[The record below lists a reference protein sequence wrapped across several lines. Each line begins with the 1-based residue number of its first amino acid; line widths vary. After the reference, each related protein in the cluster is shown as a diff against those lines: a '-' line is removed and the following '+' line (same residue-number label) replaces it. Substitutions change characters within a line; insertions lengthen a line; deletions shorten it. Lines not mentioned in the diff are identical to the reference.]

1 MLLVSLSFFLSVQLC
16 IKIIIPL
23 FSIVGNFFTS
33 LLLFVERQQQ
43 PRVRARSVNGFGGAR
58 AERSFFLSF
67 FLCNYNNCLVLGNF
81 FFTSLLLFVERQ
93 QQPIACEECE
103 RFWRRESRER
113 ERETKKSG
121 GAFFRNAGGVLL
133 FLGRGNSSRRR
144 HGRVW
149 EQCAFWEHNASCG
162 C

>member
-58 AERSFFLSF
+58 AERSLFIYLFIYFFLSVQ
-67 FLCNYNNCLVLGNF
+67 L
-81 FFTSLLLFVERQ
+81 
-93 QQPIACEECE
+93 
-103 RFWRRESRER
+103 
-113 ERETKKSG
+113 
-121 GAFFRNAGGVLL
+121 
-133 FLGRGNSSRRR
+133 
-144 HGRVW
+144 
-149 EQCAFWEHNASCG
+149 
-162 C
+162 